1 MSDPSRPLS
10 PHLSAYKWRI
20 TSTLSI
26 LHRASGVF
34 LSLSAVLLVAW
45 LLMLASGPDAYLCLS
60 TFLAS
65 AVGKILLM
73 LISAAFFYH
82 LLNGIR
88 HLFWDAGLGFE
99 LQTARRSGWFV
110 VLATALLTA
119 LLWLQIGL

>member
-45 LLMLASGPDAYLCLS
+45 LLALATGPEAYLCLS
-60 TFLAS
+60 AFLAS
-65 AVGKILLM
+65 AFGKLLLM
-73 LISAAFFYH
+73 FISAAFFYH

-110 VLATALLTA
+110 VLASAALTA
-119 LLWLQIGL
+119 LLWLQLGL